1 MLRCTPSN
9 SEILAAAA
17 CARRRRLCPRGVC
30 VLPMVKAATFDD
42 AMAVRNHAAAP
53 AQAKAAKKRAPAK
66 ASHTS
71 AHFKPD
77 PKSSCAACRG
87 RHRKH
92 TCGKVVLVQA
102 PKAGCPACRGRHRAH
117 TCGLRS

>member
-1 MLRCTPSN
+1 MVKANCRFADDTPAVRKADAAVAKAAAPPPAKPAAKKGR
-9 SEILAAAA
+9 AAAA
-17 CARRRRLCPRGVC
+17 ARP
-30 VLPMVKAATFDD
+30 P
-42 AMAVRNHAAAP
+42 
-53 AQAKAAKKRAPAK
+53 
-66 ASHTS
+66 HTS

-77 PKSSCAACRG
+77 PASACAACRG

-92 TCGKVVLVQA
+92 TCGRVALVQA

>member
-1 MLRCTPSN
+1 
-9 SEILAAAA
+9 
-17 CARRRRLCPRGVC
+17 
-30 VLPMVKAATFDD
+30 MVKAATFDD
-42 AMAVRNHAAAP
+42 AMTVRNHAAAP